1 MIEAAPDQLVLLY
14 LPVKEVIDQQVAWD
28 LPGGPVVKNLLP
40 LQGTWV

>member
-28 LPGGPVVKNLLP
+28 FPGGPVVKNLLP